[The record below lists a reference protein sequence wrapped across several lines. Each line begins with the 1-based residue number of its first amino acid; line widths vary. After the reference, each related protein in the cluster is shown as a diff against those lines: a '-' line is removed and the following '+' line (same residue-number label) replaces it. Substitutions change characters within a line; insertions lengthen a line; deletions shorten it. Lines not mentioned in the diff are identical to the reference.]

1 MNETKKVLLIAPVFF
16 GYYKEII
23 AELEKMGYDVD
34 YVCDAPSNSNISKA
48 LGRINK
54 SFIRFFTK
62 RYFKNKVLP
71 FISGKTYDYVLVVG
85 GMTFAFSATM
95 VKKMRDMNP
104 QAKFVMYQWDS
115 EKNLPYSTSIHP
127 YFDKLYSF
135 DRYDCKRDSKYNF
148 LPLFYTRMYEDIGS
162 KASYEKFEYDC
173 SYVGTAHP
181 LKYKNINEIAKALK
195 AIWPKQFIYHYM
207 PSKLKY
213 IYHKL
218 TAPEYKNAK
227 LSEFKLD
234 KIAAKEMMVVFEKSK
249 CVLDSP
255 QGGQTGLTI
264 RTLECLGAKKK
275 MVTSNV
281 DIKYYDFYDE
291 ANILIFEPNKP
302 IDENSPFFTNPYKE
316 LSKEL
321 YEKYSLRNWLTTL
334 LEPKT
339 ETT

>member
-23 AELEKMGYDVD
+23 AELERMGYDVD
-34 YVCDAPSNSNISKA
+34 YVCDAPSNSNVSKA

-62 RYFKNKVLP
+62 RYFKGKVLP
-71 FISGKTYDYVLVVG
+71 FISGKSYDFVFVVG
-85 GMTFAFSATM
+85 GMTFAFSAAM
-95 VKKMRDMNP
+95 VKKMKEMNP

-148 LPLFYTRMYEDIGS
+148 LPLFYTRMYEEIGRT
-162 KASYEKFEYDC
+162 AQEQLIEYDC

-181 LKYKNINEIAKALK
+181 LKYKNINDIAKTFK
-195 AIWPKQFIYHYM
+195 SVWPKQFIYHYM
-207 PSKLKY
+207 PSRLKY

-218 TAPEYKNAK
+218 TAPEYKKAK
-227 LSEFKLD
+227 LNEFEKE
-234 KIAAKEMMVVFEKSK
+234 KIAPQKMMEVFAKSK
-249 CVLDSP
+249 CILDSP

-275 MVTSNV
+275 MVTSNA
-281 DIKYYDFYDE
+281 DIKYYDFFDE
-291 ANILIFEPNKP
+291 QNILIFEAGKSF
-302 IDENSPFFTNPYKE
+302 DFESAFFKKTYNDIPEDLYK
-316 LSKEL
+316 
-321 YEKYSLRNWLTTL
+321 KYSLRNWL
-334 LEPKT
+334 KT
-339 ETT
+339 ILSF

>member
-1 MNETKKVLLIAPVFF
+1 MSKRILLIAPVFF
-16 GYYKEII
+16 NYYKEII
-23 AELEKMGYDVD
+23 RELELQGYAVD

-54 SFIRFFTK
+54 SFIRLFTK
-62 RYFKNKVLP
+62 RYFNKKVLP
-71 FISGKTYDYVLVVG
+71 YISGKKYDYVLVVG
-85 GMTFAFSATM
+85 GMTFAFSANM
-95 VKKMRDMNP
+95 VKIIKDMNP
-104 QAKFVMYQWDS
+104 QAKFVLYQWDS

-127 YFDKLYSF
+127 YFDVRFSF
-135 DRYDCKRDSKYNF
+135 DRYDCKRGSKYHF
-148 LPLFYTRMYEDIGS
+148 LPLFYTKMYEEIGQ
-162 KASYEKFEYDC
+162 KTTDGKYDYDC

-181 LKYKNINEIAKALK
+181 LKYKNINDIAKALK
-195 AIWPKQFIYHYM
+195 SVWPKQFIYHYM

-234 KIAAKEMMVVFEKSK
+234 KIAPKQMMEVFEKSK

-275 MVTSNV
+275 MVTSNA

-291 ANILIFEPNKP
+291 TNILIFEAGKP
-302 IDENSPFFTNPYKE
+302 VDTNSPFFMASYKD
-316 LSKEL
+316 LPKDL
-321 YEKYSLRNWLTTL
+321 YEKYSLRSWLKNL
-334 LEPKT
+334 LEK
-339 ETT
+339 

>member
-1 MNETKKVLLIAPVFF
+1 MIVAGELNKKILLIAPVFF

-23 AELEKMGYDVD
+23 AELEKMGCDVD
-34 YVCDAPSNSNISKA
+34 YVCDAPSNSNVSKA

-71 FISGKTYDYVLVVG
+71 FISRKSYDYVFVVG
-85 GMTFAFSATM
+85 GMTFAFSAAM
-95 VKKMRDMNP
+95 VEKMKEMNP

-148 LPLFYTRMYEDIGS
+148 LPLFYTRMYEEIGR
-162 KASYEKFEYDC
+162 KAQEQHFEYDC

-181 LKYKNINEIAKALK
+181 LKYKNINDIANALK
-195 AIWPKQFIYHYM
+195 SVWPKQFIYHYM
-207 PSKLKY
+207 PSRLKY

-218 TAPEYKNAK
+218 TAPEYKKAK
-227 LSEFKLD
+227 LSEFENE
-234 KIAAKEMMVVFEKSK
+234 KIAPQQMMEVFEKSR

-275 MVTSNV
+275 MVTSNA

-291 ANILIFEPNKP
+291 TNILIFEAGKP
-302 IDENSPFFTNPYKE
+302 VDTNSPFFAAPYKE
-316 LSKEL
+316 LPPNL
-321 YEKYSLRNWLTTL
+321 YGKYSLRNWLATMLRT
-334 LEPKT
+334 
-339 ETT
+339 

>member
-1 MNETKKVLLIAPVFF
+1 MAGELNKKILLIAPVFF

-23 AELEKMGYDVD
+23 AELEKMGYDVE

-71 FISGKTYDYVLVVG
+71 FISGKSYDYVFVVG
-85 GMTFAFSATM
+85 GMTFAFSAAM
-95 VKKMRDMNP
+95 VKKMKDMNP

-148 LPLFYTRMYEDIGS
+148 LPLFYTRMYEKLGC
-162 KASYEKFEYDC
+162 KAQDQHFEYDC

-181 LKYKNINEIAKALK
+181 LKYKNINDIAKAFK
-195 AIWPKQFIYHYM
+195 SVWSRQFIYHYI

-213 IYHKL
+213 VYHKL
-218 TAPEYKNAK
+218 TAPEYKKAK
-227 LSEFKLD
+227 LSEFKLE
-234 KIAAKEMMVVFEKSK
+234 KIAPKQMMEVFEKSK

-275 MVTSNV
+275 MVTSNA

-291 ANILIFEPNKP
+291 TNILIFEAGKP
-302 IDENSPFFTNPYKE
+302 IDTNSPFFTEPYKDLPE
-316 LSKEL
+316 DL
-321 YEKYSLRNWLTTL
+321 YKKYSLRNWLSTML
-334 LEPKT
+334 RE
-339 ETT
+339 